1 MSQGSTIS
9 NPDIPA
15 SNPGLGLKIDQSL
28 KIIQQAIERYTFEG
42 IVLAFNG
49 GKDSVVLLHLI
60 FVVLGKLPDVPK
72 SYKLCTLYFLL
83 KDRFPEVDKFLERV
97 TQSYNISTIT
107 FKTSF
112 KEGLNELS
120 VVHPKIKAIFMGTRR
135 TDPHSQNLDYF
146 APTDLGWPS
155 FVRVNPLL
163 DWSFHDIWDFILREK
178 LPYCELYDRGYTS
191 IGCTKD
197 TKPNPALINEFG
209 QYHPA
214 YKLKDG
220 NAEREGRT

>member
-28 KIIQQAIERYTFEG
+28 KIIQQAIERYT
-42 IVLAFNG
+42 
-49 GKDSVVLLHLI
+49 
-60 FVVLGKLPDVPK
+60 
-72 SYKLCTLYFLL
+72 
-83 KDRFPEVDKFLERV
+83 
-97 TQSYNISTIT
+97 YNISTIT